1 MCILGSYGRQKKD
14 TKIEFEKRERE
25 AKQKPFLEDKRKR
38 AEETNRQKQEEKLK
52 KVQEMEMKRQ
62 QADIHEPFCGPKY
75 KWKINCWIAS
85 AFSSLLVF
93 YWNQSHFAITSTWS
107 TNPVSLSQP
116 QLLFIIDFLSNT
128 KLLQINII
136 VCLS

>member
-52 KVQEMEMKRQ
+52 KLQEMEMKRQ
-62 QADIHEPFCGPKY
+62 QADLFKEQALLEMSNVQQLFFEMFLI
-75 KWKINCWIAS
+75 WKQIYQVRSN
-85 AFSSLLVF
+85 SSIVKGFLL
-93 YWNQSHFAITSTWS
+93 
-107 TNPVSLSQP
+107 
-116 QLLFIIDFLSNT
+116 D
-128 KLLQINII
+128 LQILCN
-136 VCLS
+136 